1 MFFTAKKRLYVEAR
15 LSGKNQQDSA
25 VAAGYAA
32 AYAKQAG
39 YRLERDPD
47 VQLAFARYKAQGK
60 IDLPKDPPPKSEAVS
75 KTPSKTKQKAVKP
88 PELPDDS
95 AKLPDWAS
103 MLAPSPNKKPAK
115 NMEKKTPKTAPPA
128 IETDDPLE
136 FMRLM
141 MKDAEEDPRLR
152 LEAAKQLA
160 MFTVSKP
167 GEKGKKEVQVD
178 AAKEVAKKFRSVAP
192 PVMKLVKK

>member
-25 VAAGYAA
+25 IAAGYAA

-39 YRLERDPD
+39 YRLELDPD
-47 VQLAFARYKAQGK
+47 VQLAFARYKSQGQ
-60 IDLPKDPPPKSEAVS
+60 IELPKDPPPKSEAAS
-75 KTPSKTKQKAVKP
+75 KTPAKPKKKAVKP
-88 PELPDDS
+88 PELPDDP
-95 AKLPDWAS
+95 AKMPDWAS
-103 MLAPSPNKKPAK
+103 MLAAPPTKKPAK

-128 IETDDPLE
+128 TETDDPLE
-136 FMRLM
+136 FMRRM

-167 GEKGKKEVQVD
+167 SDKGKKEEQKD
-178 AAKEVAKKFRSVAP
+178 AAKEVAKKFGPIAP